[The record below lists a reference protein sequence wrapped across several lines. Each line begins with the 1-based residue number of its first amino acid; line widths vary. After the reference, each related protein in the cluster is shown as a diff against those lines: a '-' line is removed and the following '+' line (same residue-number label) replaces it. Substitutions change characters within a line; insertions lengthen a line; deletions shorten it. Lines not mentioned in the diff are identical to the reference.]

1 MTFQEL
7 KDLLLKYNS
16 FVITT
21 HVNPDADALGS
32 EIAMYHILQNY
43 NKNVRII
50 NYSNIPEN
58 LLFMGEGI
66 NIEKYN
72 SDTHD
77 IVIKEVDVV
86 LFVDL
91 NTVSRTKGMEV
102 PIRESKSIK
111 ICIDHHEY
119 PENFTENMYINTKSC
134 STGEIIYNFIK
145 ETNICLVD
153 LNIANVLYAA
163 IMTDTGSFRY
173 DRTTSH
179 THRIIAEFLDL
190 GVVPY
195 KLHDLIYD
203 NSSYGKTKLL
213 GEVLSN
219 LQINDSKNVC
229 YMVITS
235 EMLKR
240 LNVEESEVDGFV
252 NYNLS
257 IKGILVG
264 ILFLELEDGFKV
276 SIRSK
281 GIIPVNL
288 LAKEYGGGGHINASG
303 IRFVN
308 QKMNDFIAEIVYKAE
323 NYINKYME

>member
-1 MTFQEL
+1 MTFEEL
-7 KDLLLKYNS
+7 KELLLKYNS

-32 EIAMYHILQNY
+32 EIAMYYILQQY

-50 NYSNIPEN
+50 NYSKIPEN
-58 LLFMGEGI
+58 LVFMGEGI
-66 NIEKYN
+66 NIEKYDSEIHN
-72 SDTHD
+72 T
-77 IVIKEVDVV
+77 IIKNVDVV
-86 LFVDL
+86 IFVDL
-91 NTVSRTKGMEV
+91 NSISRTKGMENA
-102 PIRESKSIK
+102 IRESNCVK

-119 PENFTENMYINTKSC
+119 PENFTNNMYVNPKSC
-134 STGEIIYNFIK
+134 STGEIIYNFIN
-145 ETNICLVD
+145 ETKICSVD

-203 NSSYGKTKLL
+203 NSSFGKTKLL

-235 EMLKR
+235 EMLNR

-264 ILFLELEDGFKV
+264 ILFLELADGFKV

-281 GIIPVNL
+281 GVIPVNL

-303 IRFVN
+303 IRFIN
-308 QKMNDFIAEIVYKAE
+308 QKMNDFIEEIVYKAE
-323 NYINKYME
+323 NYIKKYME